1 VASGPQSFAN
11 EDEEIQYYLGL
22 LEKGDRYD
30 SVVARAG
37 LAPIFERREMLEQA
51 AECYETNIRVGVR
64 DPAVYERLARVYR
77 KQGRVELAD
86 EVLEEAE
93 KLRIRTQSATTRRM
107 ASVRTPSRSRAEE
120 SVGAAT
126 HPMRSATSRSLARAP
141 SSANGR
147 RATPSGPP
155 RPWYAATPTII
166 LSVLLLGPIGLTLMW
181 IKAPWTTATKW
192 VVSGVW
198 WGTYLLLVSFSA
210 RSSVDAIATMIA
222 GQATSPTAAV
232 TPVVTPSLVATAPA
246 VALSPSPAAAKPTQ
260 QTPAA
265 QAQQSPAAATPAPPP
280 ATAAPQAP
288 QATPAPKPTA
298 APPAPGVIGGKNRI
312 ANTDGGGVN
321 LRDRP
326 SAGGAALKL
335 VDEGAI
341 VDVVGPDVPSEGKTW
356 RNVRDAGGTIGWI
369 TTEFLAEV

>member
-1 VASGPQSFAN
+1 MASGPQSFAN
-11 EDEEIQYYLGL
+11 EDEEIRYYLGL

-77 KQGRVELAD
+77 KQGRVDLAD

-107 ASVRTPSRSRAEE
+107 ASVRTPSRGRAGE

-126 HPMRSATSRSLARAP
+126 HPMRSATSRSVARAP

-155 RPWYAATPTII
+155 KPWYAATPTII

-181 IKAPWTTATKW
+181 IKAPWRTATKW

-198 WGTYLLLVSFSA
+198 WGAYLILVSFSA
-210 RSSVDAIATMIA
+210 RSGLDAVATIVA

-232 TPVVTPSLVATAPA
+232 TPAVTPSPGGTAPA
-246 VALSPSPAAAKPTQ
+246 VVLSPSPAAA
-260 QTPAA
+260 TPAQQPPA
-265 QAQQSPAAATPAPPP
+265 TQPQQSPSAATAAPAP
-280 ATAAPQAP
+280 ATAAPP
-288 QATPAPKPTA
+288 ATPAPKPTA

-312 ANTDGGGVN
+312 ANTEGGGVN

-326 SAGGAALKL
+326 SAGGTALKL
-335 VDEGAI
+335 IDEGAI
-341 VDVVGPDVPSEGKTW
+341 VEVVGPDVPSEGKTW

-369 TTEFLAEV
+369 ATEFLVAE